1 MLAHAAGLSAR
12 GVRYG
17 TYVVVLAARDEDHL
31 AEIAEQLQ
39 VAGVEHVAYR
49 EPDHND
55 QLMSIG
61 VVPVKSRKEVKRILS
76 SLPLLWKNAAG

>member
-1 MLAHAAGLSAR
+1 MHAAGLSAR
-12 GVRYG
+12 DVQHG
-17 TYVVVLAARDEDHL
+17 TYAVVLAARDEDHL
-31 AEIAEQLQ
+31 VEIAEKLQ

-49 EPDHND
+49 EPDYYD

-61 VVPVKSRKEVKRILS
+61 VMPVKSRKEVKRILS